1 MVDELKLGSDLTGD
15 VPVTHMLL
23 AILNQLSSQKG
34 NYAPEQPECARHQ
47 SMKCVARVMLTS
59 TRLCGKNGGRD
70 GLLDRWLLLHLPVDR
85 PLSRRF
91 GLRQVWGK
99 CAVRTFDLASAY
111 RQVGLKASGLP
122 ISGFTTPGRRRHV
135 FQESGLALW
144 GHQVSP
150 FLLRPAR
157 ALWWLSVV
165 GCCILWTSSY
175 DDFIAFS
182 RPKLVGSTEKSVT
195 ALFKLLG

>member
-1 MVDELKLGSDLTGD
+1 MRKASVNEVRGSGDADIDEI
-15 VPVTHMLL
+15 VW
-23 AILNQLSSQKG
+23 QKWMKG
-34 NYAPEQPECARHQ
+34 WLVGPLDEEQ
-47 SMKCVARVMLTS
+47 V
-59 TRLCGKNGGRD
+59 
-70 GLLDRWLLLHLPVDR
+70 PVDR

-91 GLRQVWGK
+91 GLSQVWGK

-135 FQESGLALW
+135 FRSLVL
-144 GHQVSP
+144 P
-150 FLLRPAR
+150 FGAIRSVHSFLRLAR
-157 ALWWLSVV
+157 ALWWQGVV

-195 ALFKLLG
+195 ALFKLLGWIFAEEGEKAQPFDLHCTAL